1 LFIWT
6 HVYNSAVKTAAN
18 YRGFNVGQCRAPVLP
33 LSSQDLSIL
42 TQNLDKI
49 G

>member
-1 LFIWT
+1 
-6 HVYNSAVKTAAN
+6 
-18 YRGFNVGQCRAPVLP
+18 VGQCREPVLP
-33 LSSQDLSIL
+33 LNNQDLSIL